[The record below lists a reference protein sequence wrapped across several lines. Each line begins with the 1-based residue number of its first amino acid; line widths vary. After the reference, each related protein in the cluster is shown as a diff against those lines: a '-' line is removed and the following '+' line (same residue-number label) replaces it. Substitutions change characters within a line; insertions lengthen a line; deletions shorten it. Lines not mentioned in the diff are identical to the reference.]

1 MTNNELKVDDV
12 VIEKMN
18 ESHIDEIV
26 VIEKMNE
33 SHIDQIVEIEN
44 KSFSVP
50 WSKVSFQGELKNPN
64 AHYFVA
70 KVNDKVVGY
79 GGFWYIVNEGHI
91 TNIAVD
97 EDYRGKK
104 IGTKILNA
112 MINSTEDMWIIGLTL
127 EVRVSNEVAI
137 NFYKGLG
144 FVEEGVRKNYYENK
158 EDAIIMWL
166 NFE

>member
-1 MTNNELKVDDV
+1 MTKNNELNSFNEDEV
-12 VIEKMN
+12 VIEKLT

-26 VIEKMNE
+26 
-33 SHIDQIVEIEN
+33 EIEN
-44 KSFSVP
+44 HSFSIP
-50 WSKVSFQGELKNPN
+50 WSKTSFLGELKNPN

-70 KVNDKVVGY
+70 KVKDKVVGY
-79 GGFWYIVNEGHI
+79 GGFWYIINEGHI
-91 TNIAVD
+91 TNIAVH

-112 MINSTEDMWIIGLTL
+112 MINSTEELFIIGLTL
-127 EVRVSNEVAI
+127 EVRASNETAI

>member
-1 MTNNELKVDDV
+1 MSNNEFSVDDV
-12 VIEKMN
+12 VIEKMT

-26 VIEKMNE
+26 
-33 SHIDQIVEIEN
+33 EIET

-50 WSKVSFQGELKNPN
+50 WSKTAFLGELKNQN
-64 AHYFVA
+64 AHYFVS

-91 TNIAVD
+91 TNIAVA
-97 EDYRGKK
+97 EEYRGKK
-104 IGTKILNA
+104 IGKKILNA
-112 MINSTEDMWIIGLTL
+112 MINATEEMWIIGLTL